1 LYLNN
6 GNGSIQFGSGSTS
19 YTLLPLNTPISGDIN
34 LIGNISASG
43 DVRIGGNIYLGD
55 SLANDSINVNS
66 PFSGS
71 IIPSGSNTFDL
82 GTSTNVYR
90 NVYAN
95 RVSASFFTGSLS
107 GSVNGIDVTN
117 FSTSVDSRL
126 DSLEIKTGSYA
137 TTGSNNFIGNQNIT
151 GSFIVSGSNIELTR
165 DWPEVG
171 SQSHFLRLS
180 PFTSSTNRYYEGLG
194 IGIEH
199 WNDGTGTYE
208 HSLLIHSFDNDAN
221 PNYGAELNVGPYR
234 THMRVYPSGS
244 NGELANVS
252 VQELSNG
259 KSQALVYGDYVQIGA
274 FNGEDI
280 LIGNTGS
287 LITITGSNM
296 LFDTPLTSSHPI
308 VATLF
313 SGSISGIGNVTQF
326 SSSISDRFTTI
337 ATVTGSFDN
346 RLDLLEIS
354 SGALNLFTSSLN
366 DAIQL
371 TGSTV
376 SFLGNIVVYGT
387 QSVINSINLEVAD
400 NIIYLNATSSTTNV
414 DLGIVG
420 NYNDGTYAHTG
431 IYRDS
436 SDGVWRVF
444 KGYTPEPSGNI
455 DLSDPSYRYADFYAN
470 EISASSYVGIGN
482 ITAYSTSVDSRLDSL
497 ETTNT
502 TGNVRL
508 DNLELFS
515 SSILSQNVT
524 LSSYTASID
533 NKINEI
539 HTFTSSTNT
548 RLGKLEESSASLNLF
563 TASVYDTNTFTS
575 SANSRLSLLETST
588 GSLNSFTQSVN
599 DRFTTL
605 QTYTSSINSDLTSIH
620 QTTSSLNITTAS
632 LNTWTGS
639 IFTTYST
646 SVDIRLDELEYTTSI
661 NFGAGAQLSFTQLNN
676 FTASI
681 LAYTQSANTKLNNLE
696 STTASLNTSVS
707 NLNTFT
713 ASVSTA
719 SLVTSISNLNT
730 FSASALTRLTEI
742 ESYTGSLKSA
752 ISLNGSNVT
761 ILGDLN
767 VQGTTTVIETTTLQ
781 VEDNIVELNYGGT
794 STNAGIITRDV
805 TGASTTSGSLLWDG
819 TSDIWIAGKLGSE
832 AKILTDGMGVISGSG
847 QLTNYETTGRGIV
860 SGSSQIVPLLPSG
873 VVSGSSQV
881 LDGSGVWSGSVQLPA
896 GVISGSSQVTLSSTT
911 GGSTTSDVQFG
922 SLGIGTAASGVS
934 GEIRATGDIVAFYS
948 SDERLK
954 ENIQPIQN
962 ALSKVES
969 ISGNTYDWKEG
980 FETIHSHTGHDLGV
994 IAQEVQSVL
1003 PEVVTERETGYLA
1016 VDYVKLVPVL
1026 IEAIKELSAK
1036 VKELENK

>member
-1 LYLNN
+1 MAAIFQLRRGSGSVSLVDGELYLNN

-126 DSLEIKTGSYA
+126 YSLEIKTGSYA

-274 FNGEDI
+274 FNGEEI

-313 SGSISGIGNVTQF
+313 SGSISGIGNVTEF

-400 NIIYLNATSSTTNV
+400 NMIYLNATSSTTNV

-533 NKINEI
+533 NKINAI
-539 HTFTSSTNT
+539 HIFTSSTNT

-588 GSLNSFTQSVN
+588 GSLNSFTQSVS
-599 DRFTTL
+599 DKFTTL

-620 QTTSSLNITTAS
+620 QTTSSLNQ
-632 LNTWTGS
+632 
-639 IFTTYST
+639 FTSST
-646 SVDIRLDELEYTTSI
+646 SQSLWLLNSASANHEGRIDYIEGVAFGGIDLNAQFATLAIVTSSLQVATSSI
-661 NFGAGAQLSFTQLNN
+661 QSFT
-676 FTASI
+676 S
-681 LAYTQSANTKLNNLE
+681 SANVRLNNLE
-696 STTASLNTSVS
+696 STTASLNTSISNLNTFTASVSTASLVTSIS

-730 FSASALTRLTEI
+730 FSSSTLTRLTEI

-752 ISLNGSNVT
+752 ISLNGSSVT

-781 VEDNIVELNYGGT
+781 VKDNIVELNYGGT
-794 STNAGIITRDV
+794 STTTGIITRDV
-805 TGASTTSGSLLWDG
+805 TGASTISGSLLWNATD
-819 TSDIWIAGKLGSE
+819 DIWTAGKLGSE
-832 AKILTDGMGVISGSG
+832 SKILTDGMGVISGSG
-847 QLTNYETTGRGIV
+847 QL
-860 SGSSQIVPLLPSG
+860 
-873 VVSGSSQV
+873 
-881 LDGSGVWSGSVQLPA
+881 PA
-896 GVISGSSQVTLSSTT
+896 GTISGSSQVTLSSTT

-922 SLGIGTAASGVS
+922 SIGIGTAASGVS
-934 GEIRATGDIVAFYS
+934 GEIRATGDIIAFYS

-1003 PEVVTERETGYLA
+1003 PEVVNKRETGYLA